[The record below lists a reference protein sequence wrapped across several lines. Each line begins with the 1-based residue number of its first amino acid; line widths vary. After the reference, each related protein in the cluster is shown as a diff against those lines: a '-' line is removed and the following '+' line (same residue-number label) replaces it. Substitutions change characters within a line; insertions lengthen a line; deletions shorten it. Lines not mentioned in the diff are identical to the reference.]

1 MKVYVAYYSFLGWDR
16 KNGKYRCCEHCQLM
30 GIFSTYEKAFNSF
43 REKYAYYME
52 CGNTECYE
60 VYVDNYGVIKEL
72 TLDELLNRD
81 EVTIY

>member
-1 MKVYVAYYSFLGWDR
+1 MKVYVAYYSFLGW
-16 KNGKYRCCEHCQLM
+16 KYENGKYRYCEYCQLM

-43 REKYAYYME
+43 REKYEYYEE
-52 CGNTECYE
+52 CGNNKSYE
-60 VYVDNYGVIKEL
+60 VYVNEYGVIKEL

>member
-1 MKVYVAYYSFLGWDR
+1 MKVYVAYYYFSGWKFGNGRNR
-16 KNGKYRCCEHCQLM
+16 KCECCQLM
-30 GIFSTYEKAFNSF
+30 GIFSTYEKAFDSF
-43 REKYAYYME
+43 REKYEYYME

-60 VYVDNYGVIKEL
+60 VYVDDYGVIKEL